1 MTTALERGEGLA
13 SRPGRSL
20 PRERPGTHCTG
31 GWVGRSGQV
40 QKISPPPEFDP
51 RTVQPVASRY
61 TDYATRLP
69 YATYYEIHAL
79 STLAS
84 SVLAIKRKNTFLL
97 YYFSVLPGIKITWQ
111 IFSYDL

>member
-1 MTTALERGEGLA
+1 
-13 SRPGRSL
+13 
-20 PRERPGTHCTG
+20 
-31 GWVGRSGQV
+31 
-40 QKISPPPEFDP
+40 
-51 RTVQPVASRY
+51 
-61 TDYATRLP
+61 
-69 YATYYEIHAL
+69 L